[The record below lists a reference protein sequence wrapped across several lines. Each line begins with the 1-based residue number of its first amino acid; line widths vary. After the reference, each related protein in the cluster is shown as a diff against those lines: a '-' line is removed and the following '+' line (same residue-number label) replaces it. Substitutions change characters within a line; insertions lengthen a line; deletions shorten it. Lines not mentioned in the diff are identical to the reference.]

1 MSKSSQA
8 KCRANEFECSMQ
20 LDEFSNKPG
29 LMAKHLWQP
38 EARKIEAEGS
48 LELQKNFPHFSFE
61 IVF

>member
-1 MSKSSQA
+1 MSKRSQA
-8 KCRANEFECSMQ
+8 KCKANEFECSMR
-20 LDEFSNKPG
+20 LDEFSKKPG

>member
-1 MSKSSQA
+1 
-8 KCRANEFECSMQ
+8 MQ

-29 LMAKHLWQP
+29 LMAKHLWKP